1 MTVTT
6 NDRGQNN
13 MWAKEPRMYISKED
27 QERYGLETYAERAEK
42 TNGRWDARLCCRPYL
57 LCNNWKPF
65 LWSSLMTPNAERING
80 WAAMLGIIAAMG
92 AYAVTGQV
100 IPGIW

>member
-13 MWAKEPRMYISKED
+13 MWAKEPRMYISRED

-42 TNGRWDARLCCRPYL
+42 TNGRW
-57 LCNNWKPF
+57 
-65 LWSSLMTPNAERING
+65 
-80 WAAMLGIIAAMG
+80 AMLGFVAGLIS
-92 AYAVTGQV
+92 YATTGNLFFGV
-100 IPGIW
+100 V